1 MRMNRREFARQSAL
15 LVSSLS
21 LSLPTRA
28 RFVTAFA
35 PLRVNG
41 ARLNHSLQDLS
52 RYGRNPQGGVTRLAY
67 SDADRQGRLFIR
79 QLMAQSGLTVR
90 FDAAGNVIG
99 RLPGRNDSK
108 PVILCGSHADSVP
121 EGGNYDGDVGTLG
134 AIEVARS
141 LHEQGVV
148 TEHPLEVVCWQNEE
162 GYMMGSKMAAGN
174 FNFADLDQKAASGK
188 TLREGT
194 TYIGG
199 DPSRLQTARRAKGSV
214 ACYFELHIEQGGIL
228 EREHVNIGVV
238 QGIVGIWEWT
248 VTVTGFAN
256 HAGTTPMDQ
265 RHDALL
271 SAARFV
277 EMANRVVRSE
287 PGRQVATVGTIS
299 AEPGAPNVIPGRV
312 VLSLEMRDL
321 DASKVMRLQQR
332 IVDEAHAIGK
342 ADGTNF
348 SFAGGDGS
356 APAMCDPELQ
366 KLIANAAKELSLTAK
381 AMPSG
386 AGHDAQEIARIAPV
400 GMIFV
405 PSVGGISHSPKE
417 FSRPEDIERGAN
429 VLLNSVLAADR
440 FLARA

>member
-386 AGHDAQEIARIAPV
+386 AGHDAPEIARIAPV